1 MIHYNTIRDPYLI
14 VLIRGLAEF
23 PHAQSGSK
31 RGSRELHL
39 RFRSFHG
46 VIVAILSHRYGQF
59 ITLPRN
65 NDTTRIPERENQ
77 TGGTRF
83 DLFSPFPAFLDL
95 TLPYITAVLNY
106 LARQVCICLHF
117 RPHHY
122 FSSCL
127 DGNALAWV
135 KLCSYHYCS

>member
-23 PHAQSGSK
+23 THAQSGSK

-65 NDTTRIPERENQ
+65 NDTTRIPEWENQ
-77 TGGTRF
+77 TGSTHF

-117 RPHHY
+117 RPHRY
-122 FSSCL
+122 L
-127 DGNALAWV
+127 
-135 KLCSYHYCS
+135 